1 MNNPNGVNGREQT
14 PTGSPPDEK
23 TAQSNGETASG
34 ASDQT
39 PKEKEQA
46 IPYDR
51 FREVNEDKKQYQQ
64 RVLQLESQIQQM
76 QNQQQQ
82 FLQQQMQPKQEQKP
96 KANPNIERVKDI
108 LGRDEMGQKA
118 FEAMEMLSEAKAQE
132 LLETYKQQMMQDVN
146 NTIGQKVGGVTASL
160 QTQKHIDDM
169 VTSKRITPDVANQLK
184 QQVAQAIRQYP
195 QWETQQPLLVNT
207 LLGNM
212 YASGQLKA
220 PQTNQMDGTPLQPS
234 GDYNGSPGS
243 SSVQR
248 DAERLKR
255 FPSLC
260 NKSDKDLRTV
270 VEGVRNEMK
279 EMANGY

>member
-1 MNNPNGVNGREQT
+1 MNNPNGVNRGEQT
-14 PTGSPPDEK
+14 PSGSPPDEK
-23 TAQSNGETASG
+23 TSSPNGDTATG

-39 PKEKEQA
+39 PKKEDNA

-51 FREVNEDKKQYQQ
+51 FREVNEEKKQYQQ
-64 RVLQLESQIQQM
+64 RAMQLESQIQQM
-76 QNQQQQ
+76 QQQQQQ
-82 FLQQQMQPKQEQKP
+82 FLQEQMKPKVEP

-118 FEAMEMLSEAKAQE
+118 FEAMEMLTEAKAQA
-132 LLETYKQQMMQDVN
+132 LLEDYKKQMMDEVN
-146 NTIGQKVGGVTASL
+146 NTVAQRVGGVTASL

-169 VTSKRITPDVANQLK
+169 VKAGRITQETATQLNT
-184 QQVAQAIRQYP
+184 QVAQAIQQYP
-195 QWETQQPLLVNT
+195 QWENQQQLLVNT

-212 YASGQLKA
+212 YASGQLKP
-220 PQTNQMDGTPLQPS
+220 PQTNQMNGTPLQPS

-248 DAERLKR
+248 DAELLKK
-255 FPSLC
+255 FPSLR

-270 VEGVRNEMK
+270 VEDVRNEMK
-279 EMANGY
+279 EAANGY